1 MILIFLSV
9 LYSDFKFEAF
19 KAEKLYALDMRYSF
33 VQESEWYKVL
43 FMGGTGS
50 NYYDNTFKFGLS
62 DITLGFGVK
71 RRILG
76 MGLGLY
82 PLVQFPIGTKWKKR
96 SYSID
101 GYGFGIGLSVE
112 RNIFRSYIKMNG
124 QFKTFMTEPN
134 IKSLLVSSEL
144 KFNPDT
150 LTFGLDLSYERF
162 FGKYSDVSWIYITP
176 NITYLKWKL
185 FGLYFGVDFRIT
197 KQTEEIVELEMLGV
211 NTGDIGSPSWIISF
225 GVIST
230 GMFRPMGGLFPLRII
245 LLDEKGNP
253 TNGLLSLADSGS
265 FEVEDG
271 EILFELPEGIYPV
284 AVYSENSIPADTII
298 VLKGNT
304 ELLLTIKSKE
314 ALGIIEGLVLNS
326 ETYNPLYANIS
337 IKNSEEKIISTD
349 STTGS
354 YRAILP
360 PGDYIVQA
368 KADGYFPR
376 TSLAEITE
384 GNITILDFNLHPK

>member
-9 LYSDFKFEAF
+9 LYSDFKFNAF
-19 KAEKLYALDMRYSF
+19 KAEELYALDMNYSF
-33 VQESEWYKVL
+33 IEESEWYKVL

-50 NYYDNTFKFGLS
+50 SYYDNTVKFCLS

-71 RRILG
+71 RKLLG

-82 PLVQFPIGTKWKKR
+82 PLVQFPIGTKCKQR
-96 SYSID
+96 SFSID
-101 GYGFGIGLSVE
+101 GYGFGIGLSIE
-112 RNIFRSYIKMNG
+112 RNIFRSYVKMNG
-124 QFKTFMTEPN
+124 HFNTFMTEPN
-134 IKSLLVSSEL
+134 IKSLLVSSKL

-162 FGKYSDVSWIYITP
+162 FGKYSDISWIYITP

-211 NTGDIGSPSWIISF
+211 NTGDIGSPSWKISF

-265 FEVEDG
+265 FEVENG

-326 ETYNPLYANIS
+326 ETDNPLYANIS

-368 KADGYFPR
+368 KADGYFPW

>member
-82 PLVQFPIGTKWKKR
+82 PLVQFPIGTKFKQR
-96 SYSID
+96 SFSID

-112 RNIFRSYIKMNG
+112 RNIFRSYVKMNG

-197 KQTEEIVELEMLGV
+197 KRTKEIVELEMLGV
-211 NTGDIGSPSWIISF
+211 NTGDIGSPSWKISF

-265 FEVEDG
+265 FEVENG

-326 ETYNPLYANIS
+326 ETDNPLYANIS

>member
-9 LYSDFKFEAF
+9 LYSDFKFSGF
-19 KAEKLYALDMRYSF
+19 KAEGLYALDVNYSF
-33 VQESEWYKVL
+33 VEESEWYKVL
-43 FMGGTGS
+43 FIGGAGS
-50 NYYDNTFKFGLS
+50 SFYDYTVKFCLS
-62 DITLGFGVK
+62 DLTLGFGVK

-82 PLVQFPIGTKWKKR
+82 PMVRFPIGTKCKQR
-96 SYSID
+96 SFTID
-101 GYGFGIGLSVE
+101 GYGYGVGLSLE
-112 RNIFRSYIKMNG
+112 RNILRSYVKING
-124 QFKTFMTEPN
+124 QFNTFGTEPN

-150 LTFGLDLSYERF
+150 LTFGLDLSYERI
-162 FGKYSDVSWIYITP
+162 FGKRSDISWIYITP

-197 KQTEEIVELEMLGV
+197 KRNEEIDELEVLGV
-211 NTGDIGSPSWIISF
+211 NTGEIGSPSWKISF

-230 GMFRPMGGLFPLRII
+230 GMFRPLQRLFPLRII
-245 LLDEKGNP
+245 LLDEKGDP

-265 FEVEDG
+265 FEVENG

-284 AVYSENSIPADTII
+284 AVYSKNCIPADTTI
-298 VLKGNT
+298 VLKKNT
-304 ELLLTIKSKE
+304 ELLLTIKSKKSF
-314 ALGIIEGLVLNS
+314 GIIEGLVLNS
-326 ETYNPLYANIS
+326 ETDNPLYANIS
-337 IKNSEEKIISTD
+337 IKNSEEKIIFTD

-354 YRAILP
+354 YRAILA

-368 KADGYFPR
+368 KADGYFPW

-384 GNITILDFNLHPK
+384 GNVTILDFNLLPK

>member
-1 MILIFLSV
+1 MILIFISV
-9 LYSDFKFEAF
+9 LYSDFKFNAF
-19 KAEKLYALDMRYSF
+19 RAEKLYALDINYSF
-33 VQESEWYKVL
+33 VEESEWYKVL
-43 FMGGTGS
+43 FMGGAGGS
-50 NYYDNTFKFGLS
+50 YYDNTVKFCLS

-82 PLVQFPIGTKWKKR
+82 PLVQFPIGTKCKQR
-96 SYSID
+96 SFSID
-101 GYGFGIGLSVE
+101 GYGFGIGLGIE
-112 RNIFRSYIKMNG
+112 RNIFKSYVKMNG

-150 LTFGLDLSYERF
+150 LTFGLDLSYERI
-162 FGKYSDVSWIYITP
+162 FGKYSDISWIYITP
-176 NITYLKWKL
+176 NVTYLKWEL

-197 KQTEEIVELEMLGV
+197 KQNEEIEELEMLGV
-211 NTGDIGSPSWIISF
+211 NTGEIGSPSWKVSF

-230 GMFRPMGGLFPLRII
+230 GMFRPLRRLFPLRII
-245 LLDEKGNP
+245 LLDEKGDP
-253 TNGLLSLADSGS
+253 TDGLLSLADSGS
-265 FEVEDG
+265 FEVENG
-271 EILFELPEGIYPV
+271 EILFELPEGIYPI
-284 AVYSENSIPADTII
+284 AVYSKNSIPADTTI
-298 VLKGNT
+298 VLKENK
-304 ELLLTIKSKE
+304 ELLLTIKSKK
-314 ALGIIEGLVLNS
+314 AFGFIEGLVLNS
-326 ETYNPLYANIS
+326 ETDSPLYANIS
-337 IKNSEEKIISTD
+337 IKNSEEKIILTD

-368 KADGYFPR
+368 KADGYFPW

-384 GNITILDFNLHPK
+384 GNVTILDFNLLPK